1 VGVLSYSMEDYNF
14 RTMESRKENR
24 GISITLSS
32 EEALVLL
39 DWVTRFNEDENT
51 FQDQAEERILF
62 DLESALEEKVSE
74 TFSDDYI
81 AVLQR
86 AREKVRD

>member
-1 VGVLSYSMEDYNF
+1 MEPK
-14 RTMESRKENR
+14 KENSE
-24 GISITLSS
+24 ISITLSN

-39 DWVTRFNEDENT
+39 DWITRFNEDENT
-51 FQDQAEERILF
+51 FQDQAEERVLF
-62 DLESALEEKVSE
+62 DLESVLEEKVSE
-74 TFSDDYI
+74 TFSDDYS

>member
-1 VGVLSYSMEDYNF
+1 MEVYNLQL
-14 RTMESRKENR
+14 MESKKENS
-24 GISITLSS
+24 GISINLSN

-39 DWVTRFNEDENT
+39 DWITRFNEDENA
-51 FQDQAEERILF
+51 FQDQAEERVLF
-62 DLESALEEKVSE
+62 DLESVLEKEVSG
-74 TFSDDYI
+74 TFNDDYS

>member
-1 VGVLSYSMEDYNF
+1 
-14 RTMESRKENR
+14 MESRKENS
-24 GISITLSS
+24 GILINLSN

-39 DWVTRFNEDENT
+39 DWVTRFNEDENI

-62 DLESALEEKVSE
+62 DLESVLEEKISE
-74 TFSDDYI
+74 TFSDDYS
-81 AVLQR
+81 AVLQK

>member
-1 VGVLSYSMEDYNF
+1 
-14 RTMESRKENR
+14 MESRKENR

>member
-1 VGVLSYSMEDYNF
+1 
-14 RTMESRKENR
+14 MESKKENS
-24 GISITLSS
+24 GISINLSN

-39 DWVTRFNEDENT
+39 DWITRFNEDENA
-51 FQDQAEERILF
+51 FQDQAEERVLF
-62 DLESALEEKVSE
+62 DLESVLEKEVSG
-74 TFSDDYI
+74 TFNDDYS

>member
-1 VGVLSYSMEDYNF
+1 
-14 RTMESRKENR
+14 MESKKENV
-24 GISITLSS
+24 GISINLSN

-51 FQDQAEERILF
+51 FQDQAEERVLF
-62 DLESALEEKVSE
+62 DLESVLEKEVSE
-74 TFSDDYI
+74 TFNDDYRT
-81 AVLQR
+81 VLEK

>member
-1 VGVLSYSMEDYNF
+1 
-14 RTMESRKENR
+14 MESRKENN
-24 GISITLSS
+24 GISINLSD
-32 EEALVLL
+32 EESIVLF
-39 DWVTRFNEDENT
+39 DWITRFNEGENT

-62 DLESALEEKVSE
+62 DLESVLEEKISE
-74 TFSDDYI
+74 TFNNDYN

>member
-1 VGVLSYSMEDYNF
+1 
-14 RTMESRKENR
+14 MESRKENG
-24 GISITLSS
+24 GISINLSN

-62 DLESALEEKVSE
+62 DLESVLEKKVSE
-74 TFSDDYI
+74 TFNDNYR
-81 AVLQR
+81 AVLQE

>member
-1 VGVLSYSMEDYNF
+1 
-14 RTMESRKENR
+14 MESRKENG
-24 GISITLSS
+24 GISINLSN

-62 DLESALEEKVSE
+62 DLESVLEKKVSE
-74 TFSDDYI
+74 TFNDNYR
-81 AVLQR
+81 AVLQK